1 MRSANTD
8 YFHNFRFHAQ
18 VDGWA
23 GVDYLET
30 TQAGF
35 NTCTTPEYTLEA
47 TEYREGTYTYTRKF
61 PGLVTVS
68 DITLGRGVVRTASR
82 FYEWMIRAVE
92 GGEYRADVTILHY
105 HRVGKDPDEAA
116 GFAGTPRSDIGYAKK
131 YKCLE
136 CLPIRFKPAGDL
148 DATAAD
154 VSIQEVDIAMERFEI
169 IEPENTLTE
178 NWEPTAYLSNVTTIG
193 GGP

>member
-8 YFHNFRFHAQ
+8 YYHNFRFHVGVA
-18 VDGWA
+18 GWD
-23 GVDYLET
+23 GVDYLST

-47 TEYREGTYTYTRKF
+47 TEYREGIYSYTRKF
-61 PGLVTVS
+61 PGIVTVS

-82 FYEWMIRAVE
+82 FYEWMVRAVE
-92 GGEYRADVTILHY
+92 GGEYRADVTIYHY
-105 HRVGKDPDEAA
+105 HRVGKEPDESA
-116 GFAGTPRSDIGYAKK
+116 GVSGGSPRDDLRYAKRYNCK
-131 YKCLE
+131 E

-148 DATAAD
+148 DATASD

-169 IEPENTLTE
+169 EEPPEAYPDG
-178 NWEPTAYLSNVTTIG
+178 WVPTGYLSNVTTI
-193 GGP
+193 P